1 MRVRRAEAPFG
12 LRDGPA
18 IELAPLYGLRLRT
31 ERLELRL
38 PTREELVS
46 LAGVAEA
53 GVHPSEQMPFRVAWT
68 DGAGKPGFLESF
80 LDHHLGLMRDWSPEN
95 WFLELSVWADG
106 EPMGFQSMRAA
117 GFAGSRRVETGS
129 WLGQAFQ
136 GRGYGTE
143 MRAAVLDLAFLGLGA
158 IAAESGYAEDNLAVE
173 GRIDE
178 ARLRTGRRGVGDPR
192 GEPVRHL
199 KLAVTAARWA
209 EIAHRPTR
217 IDGLDGCLP
226 LFGAAG

>member
-1 MRVRRAEAPFG
+1 M
-12 LRDGPA
+12 
-18 IELAPLYGLRLRT
+18 LA
-31 ERLELRL
+31 
-38 PTREELVS
+38 
-46 LAGVAEA
+46 AVAEA
-53 GVHPSEQMPFRVAWT
+53 GVHPPEQMPFRVAWT

-80 LDHHLGLMRDWSPEN
+80 LDHHAALMRDWSPEN
-95 WFLELSVWADG
+95 WFLELSVSADG
-106 EPMGFQSMRAA
+106 EPIGFQSMRAA

-129 WLGQAFQ
+129 WLGQRWQ

-158 IAAESGYAEDNLAVE
+158 IVAESGHAEDNLQS
-173 GRIDE
+173 
-178 ARLRTGRRGVGDPR
+178 RGVSMKLGYEPAGEGWESPR

-226 LFGAAG
+226 LFGAPG